1 MVTFRAAAAA
11 ALAVAASTAVMVVLA
26 AAAASEAAL
35 ISDATATLTHGE
47 QSVADSGP
55 DLDGDDGSAAIAMQ

>member
-11 ALAVAASTAVMVVLA
+11 ALAVAASTAVMVVLV

-55 DLDGDDGSAAIAMQ
+55 DGDDGSAAIAMQ